1 MAVFEMTLPDTMYAE
16 LIDAAEERRCS
27 PRIFAEE
34 TILSA
39 LASRRLPRVTVGV
52 EALERNAPE
61 NLDERI

>member
-1 MAVFEMTLPDTMYAE
+1 MAIFEMTLPDVMYAE

-39 LASRRLPRVTVGV
+39 LASRRLPRVVTV
-52 EALERNAPE
+52 EALERNTNGA
-61 NLDERI
+61 DHD